1 VALPRRADARAF
13 SEARRRA
20 LRSARAQEQ
29 IFAGGHTQRGAGV
42 CLRNLRHTLV
52 ANANPKSLSFTRRH
66 SPEISRCLFK
76 QHGTA
81 HRIAGED
88 RMIPVFLWLLATIDS
103 AFIGYREAAG
113 RNALIDKRAY
123 YRHALIRG
131 ALMGQVAVLIV
142 GAAVVIVS
150 SNDAGALFSKLE
162 SIGERML
169 IVYVP
174 YALILLVTFLVR
186 AFQSVDIRSIT
197 SVLIFGPFTFIRPA
211 VVLAGAVWGVLA
223 APGAITIALTALI
236 VCLMLGLGGT
246 LSWLRSRGLIS

>member
-1 VALPRRADARAF
+1 
-13 SEARRRA
+13 
-20 LRSARAQEQ
+20 
-29 IFAGGHTQRGAGV
+29 
-42 CLRNLRHTLV
+42 
-52 ANANPKSLSFTRRH
+52 
-66 SPEISRCLFK
+66 
-76 QHGTA
+76 
-81 HRIAGED
+81 
-88 RMIPVFLWLLATIDS
+88 MIPVFLWLLATIDS

-123 YRHALIRG
+123 YRHALVRG

-142 GAAVVIVS
+142 GAAVVLVS

-162 SIGERML
+162 SVGERML

-186 AFQSVDIRSIT
+186 AFQSVDVRSIT
-197 SVLIFGPFTFIRPA
+197 SVLIFGPFSFIRPA
-211 VVLAGAVWGVLA
+211 VVLGGAVWGVLA